1 MKISIENSKEKR
13 KGEERRW
20 KTRERNLIKFLKCK
34 NCSVKCCAYKRVSV
48 FIKRVVIK
56 RMLALN
62 YNWKPLIKSLKDLL
76 KMLLGH

>member
-1 MKISIENSKEKR
+1 MIIINESFNKKIKKREKGRRR
-13 KGEERRW
+13 KKMR
-20 KTRERNLIKFLKCK
+20 KREQNLIKFLKCK

-62 YNWKPLIKSLKDLL
+62 YN
-76 KMLLGH
+76 